1 MKMTTENNLREY
13 TETRMK
19 MYIDMIEKK
28 TYTKEEEKQFY
39 DNIMELMSCLDY
51 CFVGLSTNGL
61 QTLTEVKNRHAI
73 ISNKNEL
80 NII

>member
-1 MKMTTENNLREY
+1 MTAENNLREY

-19 MYIDMIEKK
+19 MYIDMIERK

-39 DNIMELMSCLDY
+39 DNIMELISCLDY
-51 CFVGLSTNGL
+51 CFVGLSMNGL
-61 QTLTEVKNRHAI
+61 HTLTEVKNKHAI
-73 ISNKNEL
+73 ISNRNEL